1 MDNILANLIDTNRTR
16 RQVVRQLIIMD
27 LVTDSK
33 QLKKGISGT
42 SRARNRWTEEQE
54 AQLVNLYELHRDD
67 AGKTYYLI
75 PISKCAFQIDA
86 STISIYPNSGQLP
99 GKAVSNTYTQLYS
112 SGAVSGFCMPYS
124 AKTVSESCYLYCRTP
139 KSLTRYHCP
148 VWYCRT
154 CKCKHMC
161 SQ

>member
-67 AGKTYYLI
+67 AGK
-75 PISKCAFQIDA
+75 
-86 STISIYPNSGQLP
+86 
-99 GKAVSNTYTQLYS
+99 
-112 SGAVSGFCMPYS
+112 
-124 AKTVSESCYLYCRTP
+124 
-139 KSLTRYHCP
+139 LT
-148 VWYCRT
+148 T
-154 CKCKHMC
+154 
-161 SQ
+161 

>member
-42 SRARNRWTEEQE
+42 SRTRNRWTEEQE

-67 AGKTYYLI
+67 AGKTYYLT
-75 PISKCAFQIDA
+75 PVSKCAFQIDA
-86 STISIYPNSGQLP
+86 STISNCPNFG
-99 GKAVSNTYTQLYS
+99 
-112 SGAVSGFCMPYS
+112 
-124 AKTVSESCYLYCRTP
+124 
-139 KSLTRYHCP
+139 SL
-148 VWYCRT
+148 
-154 CKCKHMC
+154 
-161 SQ
+161 